1 MRSCCEYLAM
11 AAGDLVVRP
20 CCADD
25 AAGLAE
31 MYALDRDEIEDAE
44 PWRAPTFFEVN
55 GQLDR
60 ITRVWTEQRTL
71 GFVAVQRERI
81 VGLFVLEDV
90 TNESATVG
98 YYVASARRRE
108 GVATRGLLLLIR
120 IAFCDV
126 GIRRLVAD
134 IRPDN
139 IGSLRVAEHNGF
151 RYEKSVSVEGVEYDR
166 LVLSHDHVSEHPRQ

>member
-1 MRSCCEYLAM
+1 M
-11 AAGDLVVRP
+11 ADGELVVRP

-60 ITRVWTEQRTL
+60 ITRVWTEHRTL

-81 VGLFVLEDV
+81 VGLFILEGV
-90 TNESATVG
+90 TSESATVG
-98 YYVASARRRE
+98 YYVASAHRRE
-108 GVATRGLLLLIR
+108 GVATRGLALLIG
-120 IAFCDV
+120 IAFRDV

-139 IGSLRVAEHNGF
+139 LGSLRVAEHNGF
-151 RYEKSVSVEGVEYDR
+151 RYEKSVLVESVEYDR
-166 LVLSHDHVSEHPRQ
+166 LVLSHDHFFEHPRQ